1 MASRAVG
8 DVGLRAPARTSMTF
22 LSSNPGR
29 RSIHVMSVK
38 DRDQPLKALD
48 QRLEELRELTR
59 SLEQARD
66 ALVRL
71 RHDDAHTAVRDA
83 AERYNISDE
92 ALIAFL
98 ENAGELLNGKDLS
111 VADARRAGMLAA
123 AGTAWENELGPLL
136 TSAQVREL
144 LGQVSRQRVDELLRS
159 RRLIGMSDR
168 SGRRRFP
175 LFQFRDGRP
184 TETLVAAY
192 WTVVEGGA
200 DEWTAASW
208 CVAPD
213 PALAGSSPVQWS
225 KTDSDAELLLRV
237 ARQDA
242 ARFAR

>member
-1 MASRAVG
+1 M
-8 DVGLRAPARTSMTF
+8 TS
-22 LSSNPGR
+22 LSTDHGR
-29 RSIHVMSVK
+29 RNMRVMSVK
-38 DRDQPLKALD
+38 DRDKPLEALD

-59 SLEQARD
+59 SLEKARD
-66 ALVRL
+66 AIVGL
-71 RHDDAHTAVRDA
+71 RHDDAHTAVRDV

-92 ALIAFL
+92 VLIAFV
-98 ENAGELLNGKDLS
+98 ENAGELLNGKELS
-111 VADARRAGMLAA
+111 VEDARRAGMLAA
-123 AGTAWENELGPLL
+123 AGAAWENELGPLL

-144 LGQVSRQRVDELLRS
+144 LGNVSRQRVDELLRS
-159 RRLIGMSDR
+159 RRLIGMSGR

-192 WTVVEGGA
+192 WTVADGGA

-213 PALAGSSPVQWS
+213 PALDGSSPVQWS
-225 KTDSDAELLLRV
+225 KADGDAELLLRV

-242 ARFAR
+242 ARFAQ

>member
-1 MASRAVG
+1 M
-8 DVGLRAPARTSMTF
+8 
-22 LSSNPGR
+22 
-29 RSIHVMSVK
+29 HVMSVK
-38 DRDQPLKALD
+38 DRDKPPQALD
-48 QRLEELRELTR
+48 QKLEELTR
-59 SLEQARD
+59 SLDEARD
-66 ALVRL
+66 AIVAL
-71 RHDDAHTAVRDA
+71 RRDDAHAAVRAVA
-83 AERYNISDE
+83 ARYNISDE

-98 ENAGELLNGKDLS
+98 ENAGELLAGQELS

-123 AGTAWENELGPLL
+123 AGAAWENELGPLL

-184 TETLVAAY
+184 AEALVAAY
-192 WTVVEGGA
+192 WTVADGGA

-213 PALAGSSPVQWS
+213 PALEGSSPVQWS
-225 KTDSDAELLLRV
+225 QADRDAELLLRV

>member
-1 MASRAVG
+1 
-8 DVGLRAPARTSMTF
+8 MTF
-22 LSSNPGR
+22 LPSGHGR
-29 RSIHVMSVK
+29 RSMNVMSVK
-38 DRDQPLKALD
+38 DRDEPLEALD
-48 QRLEELRELTR
+48 QRLEELRALTR

-66 ALVRL
+66 ALVGR
-71 RHDDAHTAVRDA
+71 RRGDAHTAVRDV

-92 ALIAFL
+92 AVIAFL
-98 ENAGELLNGKDLS
+98 ENAGELLNGKELS

-144 LGQVSRQRVDELLRS
+144 LGKVSRQRVDELLRS

-184 TETLVAAY
+184 SESLIGAY
-192 WTVVEGGA
+192 WTVVDGGA

-208 CVAPD
+208 CVASD
-213 PALAGSSPVQWS
+213 PALDGSSPVQWS
-225 KTDSDAELLLRV
+225 KADGDAELLLRV

-242 ARFAR
+242 ARFAQ

>member
-1 MASRAVG
+1 
-8 DVGLRAPARTSMTF
+8 MTI
-22 LSSNPGR
+22 LSSDLGR
-29 RSIHVMSVK
+29 RRIDVMSVK
-38 DRDQPLKALD
+38 DRDQPLEALD

-66 ALVRL
+66 AIAGLCQ
-71 RHDDAHTAVRDA
+71 DDAHAAVRDV

-92 ALIAFL
+92 ALIAFV
-98 ENAGELLNGKDLS
+98 ENAGELLNGKELS
-111 VADARRAGMLAA
+111 VEDARRAGMLAA
-123 AGTAWENELGPLL
+123 ASAAWEHELGPLL

-144 LGQVSRQRVDELLRS
+144 LGNVSRQRVDELLRS

-192 WTVVEGGA
+192 WTVADGGA

-208 CVAPD
+208 CVAPH
-213 PALAGSSPVQWS
+213 PALDGSSPVQWS
-225 KTDSDAELLLRV
+225 KSDGDAELLVRV

-242 ARFAR
+242 ARFAQ

>member
-1 MASRAVG
+1 
-8 DVGLRAPARTSMTF
+8 
-22 LSSNPGR
+22 
-29 RSIHVMSVK
+29 MSVK
-38 DRDQPLKALD
+38 GSDKPLEVID
-48 QRLEELRELTR
+48 QRLEELREETR

-66 ALVRL
+66 ALVER
-71 RHDDAHTAVRDA
+71 RGHAAVRDA

-98 ENAGELLNGKDLS
+98 ENAGELLNGQELS

-123 AGTAWENELGPLL
+123 AGAAWENELGPLL

-144 LGQVSRQRVDELLRS
+144 LGHVSRQRVDELLRS

-184 TETLVAAY
+184 AETLVAAY
-192 WTVVEGGA
+192 WTVADGGA

-213 PALAGSSPVQWS
+213 PALEGSSPVQWS
-225 KTDSDAELLLRV
+225 QADRDAELLLRV

-242 ARFAR
+242 ARFAQ

>member
-1 MASRAVG
+1 MA
-8 DVGLRAPARTSMTF
+8 
-22 LSSNPGR
+22 
-29 RSIHVMSVK
+29 VMSVK
-38 DRDQPLKALD
+38 DRDEPLEALD

-66 ALVRL
+66 ALVAGR
-71 RHDDAHTAVRDA
+71 RDDAHTAVRDV

-92 ALIAFL
+92 ALIAFV
-98 ENAGELLNGKDLS
+98 ENAGELLAGKELS

-123 AGTAWENELGPLL
+123 AGAAWENELGPLL

-144 LGQVSRQRVDELLRS
+144 LGSVSRQRVDELLRS

-184 TETLVAAY
+184 IETLVAAY
-192 WTVVEGGA
+192 WTVVAGDA

-213 PALAGSSPVQWS
+213 PALDGSSPVQWS
-225 KTDSDAELLLRV
+225 KADSDAELLLRV

-242 ARFAR
+242 ARFAQ

>member
-1 MASRAVG
+1 MG
-8 DVGLRAPARTSMTF
+8 
-22 LSSNPGR
+22 
-29 RSIHVMSVK
+29 VK
-38 DRDQPLKALD
+38 DRDRPLAALD
-48 QRLEELRELTR
+48 QQLQELRELTR
-59 SLEQARD
+59 GLEQARD
-66 ALVRL
+66 GLVGL
-71 RHDDAHTAVRDA
+71 GHDDAYAAVRDV
-83 AERYNISDE
+83 AERYNISDA

-98 ENAGELLNGKDLS
+98 ENAGELLAGKELS
-111 VADARRAGMLAA
+111 VADAGRAGMLAA

-184 TETLVAAY
+184 AETLVAAY
-192 WTVVEGGA
+192 WTVAEGGA

-213 PALAGSSPVQWS
+213 PALEGSSPVQWS
-225 KTDSDAELLLRV
+225 NADRDAELLLRV

-242 ARFAR
+242 ARFAQ